1 MNLLSSRLHHIVRNR
16 IAAGSL
22 AIPSLP
28 SITMQIMG
36 QLQRPEVDLGRV
48 ADLIGKDPGLT
59 SQLLRISR
67 SAAYGG
73 RSDIQTLDQVTT
85 FLGINRLRTAVV
97 EVAARKM
104 FRSRDPLIASACD
117 RLWEHSLAV
126 GLLTRELV
134 RLSGAPVDSE
144 VSYLA
149 GLLHDVGKPLVAGLL
164 LDAERQLSAFEQE
177 DRWVDGSAWIA
188 CVDELHR
195 ALGVFLATSWNLPKT
210 VCAAISECD
219 TYDLSTPLAIGNL
232 VRTADCLALREG
244 IALRS
249 PDPCSVQGGLLVGAA
264 LLEIDLEYLEELAVA
279 LPERVREHLSA

>member
-22 AIPSLP
+22 SIPSMP
-28 SITMQIMG
+28 AVTMQILA

-48 ADLIGKDPGLT
+48 ADLIGRDAGLT
-59 SQLLRISR
+59 SQLLRLSR

-73 RSDIQTLDQVTT
+73 RSDIKTLDQVTT
-85 FLGINRLRTAVV
+85 FLGITRLRTAVV
-97 EVAARKM
+97 EVAARKI
-104 FRSRDPLIASACD
+104 FRSRDPLIAQACD

-144 VSYLA
+144 ASYLA

-164 LDAERQLSAFEQE
+164 LDAERQLSAFEKE

-195 ALGVFLATSWNLPKT
+195 SLGVFLATSWNLPET
-210 VCAAISECD
+210 ICAAISDCD
-219 TYDLSTPLAIGNL
+219 TFDLSTPRAIGNL
-232 VRTADCLALREG
+232 VRTADCLAQREG
-244 IALRS
+244 ISLR
-249 PDPCSVQGGLLVGAA
+249 PADPCSVQGGLLVGAA
-264 LLEIDLEYLEELAVA
+264 LLEVDLEYLEELAVA